1 MTVLDTHA
9 VTPDQRAAV
18 LANVPTELLIGRWRP
33 AERRGSFVVEDPATR
48 EELVRVADASPADGI
63 AALDAAVDAAA
74 GWAARSPRERG
85 DILRR
90 CYEAIMDRADDL
102 ALLITLEMGRPLAE
116 SRAEVE
122 YGADYVR
129 WYAEEAV
136 RLNGRHTTS
145 PDGRS
150 RIVTGPK
157 PVGPCL
163 LITPW
168 NFPLAMATRKI
179 APALAAGCTVVLK
192 PAELTPLTS
201 LFAAQLMLD
210 AGVPAG
216 VVNVITTT
224 DPAAVC
230 GTLMADPR
238 LRKVSFTGS
247 TGVGQILVE
256 QSAQQLVRTS
266 MELGG
271 NAPLVILDDAD
282 LDRAVE
288 GALIAKL
295 RNGGQSCVAANRIL
309 VQDGIAD
316 AFVAAFAKAMSAVE
330 LGPGSQPGVGLG
342 PLIDDRAV
350 AKCTDLVTDAVA
362 SGATLLVGG
371 EAPSR
376 PGYFFAPTVLDN
388 VPPTARILSEEV
400 FGPVAPI
407 VRFDTEDDAVALAN
421 DTPFGLA
428 AYVFTENVDRALG
441 VADRLEAGMVGINQG
456 LVSNVA
462 APFGGIKHSGM
473 GREGGPE
480 GIEEYLE
487 TKYLAI
493 NTKR

>member
-1 MTVLDTHA
+1 M
-9 VTPDQRAAV
+9 
-18 LANVPTELLIGRWRP
+18 
-33 AERRGSFVVEDPATR
+33 
-48 EELVRVADASPADGI
+48 
-63 AALDAAVDAAA
+63 
-74 GWAARSPRERG
+74 
-85 DILRR
+85 
-90 CYEAIMDRADDL
+90 
-102 ALLITLEMGRPLAE
+102 
-116 SRAEVE
+116 
-122 YGADYVR
+122 
-129 WYAEEAV
+129 
-136 RLNGRHTTS
+136 
-145 PDGRS
+145 
-150 RIVTGPK
+150 
-157 PVGPCL
+157 
-163 LITPW
+163 
-168 NFPLAMATRKI
+168 
-179 APALAAGCTVVLK
+179 
-192 PAELTPLTS
+192 
-201 LFAAQLMLD
+201 
-210 AGVPAG
+210 
-216 VVNVITTT
+216 
-224 DPAAVC
+224 
-230 GTLMADPR
+230 
-238 LRKVSFTGS
+238 SFTGS

-256 QSAQQLVRTS
+256 QSARQLVRTS

-309 VQDGIAD
+309 VQDSIAD
-316 AFVAAFAKAMSAVE
+316 TFVAAFAKAMSAVE
-330 LGPGSQPGVGLG
+330 VGPGSQPGVGLG

-376 PGYFFAPTVLDN
+376 PGYFFSPTVLDN

-407 VRFDTEDDAVALAN
+407 VRFDTEDVAVALAN

-493 NTKR
+493 NTRR